1 MAKEF
6 SRVDRLSQQV
16 KKEMAVILQ
25 REIKD
30 PRLHTMIT
38 VSDVEVSRDLSHA
51 KVFVTFLGMD
61 NDKVEDNLKILN
73 DAAGYVRSLIGKR
86 IQTRI
91 VPHIRFAFDESL
103 NEGIRMASLVEIVRR
118 DDERRRQEAGQATDQ
133 EIAEDA
139 AAALNAEAISAAE
152 SELGAADDLDTASDL
167 DTEGGAKK

>member
-1 MAKEF
+1 MSKEF
-6 SRVDRLSQQV
+6 SRVDRLSQHM

-51 KVFVTFLGMD
+51 KVFVTFLGLAD
-61 NDKVEDNLKILN
+61 DKVEENLKILN
-73 DAAGYVRSLIGKR
+73 DAAGFVRSLIGKR

-103 NEGIRMASLVEIVRR
+103 NEGIRMANLVSSARAE
-118 DDERRRQEAGQATDQ
+118 DERRRVESGQPLDQ
-133 EIAEDA
+133 ADDA
-139 AAALNAEAISAAE
+139 ASNNDSDENAN
-152 SELGAADDLDTASDL
+152 
-167 DTEGGAKK
+167 

>member
-30 PRLHTMIT
+30 PRLHSMIT

-61 NDKVEDNLKILN
+61 TDKVDDNLKILN
-73 DAAGYVRSLIGKR
+73 EAAGFVRSLIGKR

-91 VPHIRFAFDESL
+91 VPHIRFAFDASL
-103 NEGIRMASLVEIVRR
+103 NEGIRMANLVDSVVR
-118 DDERRRQEAGQATDQ
+118 DDERKRQQAGQPEADGD
-133 EIAEDA
+133 AE
-139 AAALNAEAISAAE
+139 
-152 SELGAADDLDTASDL
+152 
-167 DTEGGAKK
+167 

>member
-1 MAKEF
+1 MKEF
-6 SRVDRLSQQV
+6 SRVDRLSQQM

-61 NDKVEDNLKILN
+61 DSKVEDNLKILN
-73 DAAGYVRSLIGKR
+73 EASGFIRSLIGKR

-91 VPHIRFAFDESL
+91 VPHIRFAFDQSL
-103 NEGIRMASLVEIVRR
+103 NEGIRMANLVDTVRK
-118 DDERRRQEAGQATDQ
+118 DDERKRQQAGPNP
-133 EIAEDA
+133 EAED
-139 AAALNAEAISAAE
+139 LE
-152 SELGAADDLDTASDL
+152 
-167 DTEGGAKK
+167 

>member
-1 MAKEF
+1 MKEF
-6 SRVDRLSQQV
+6 SRVDRLSQQM

-61 NDKVEDNLKILN
+61 DSKVEDNLKILN
-73 DAAGYVRSLIGKR
+73 EASGFIRSLIGKR

-91 VPHIRFAFDESL
+91 VPHIRFAFDQSL
-103 NEGIRMASLVEIVRR
+103 NEGIRMANLVDTVRK
-118 DDERRRQEAGQATDQ
+118 DDERKRQQAGPNPEA
-133 EIAEDA
+133 E
-139 AAALNAEAISAAE
+139 
-152 SELGAADDLDTASDL
+152 EL
-167 DTEGGAKK
+167 E

>member
-1 MAKEF
+1 MKEF
-6 SRVDRLSQQV
+6 SRVDRLSQQM

-61 NDKVEDNLKILN
+61 DSKVEDNLKILN
-73 DAAGYVRSLIGKR
+73 DASGFIRSLIGKR

-91 VPHIRFAFDESL
+91 VPHIRFAFDQSL
-103 NEGIRMASLVEIVRR
+103 NEGIRMASLVDTVRKE
-118 DDERRRQEAGQATDQ
+118 DERKRQQAGPNPEAD
-133 EIAEDA
+133 
-139 AAALNAEAISAAE
+139 
-152 SELGAADDLDTASDL
+152 EL
-167 DTEGGAKK
+167 E

>member
-1 MAKEF
+1 MNKEF
-6 SRVDRLSQQV
+6 SRVDRLSQQM

-51 KVFVTFLGMD
+51 KVFVTFLGLAD
-61 NDKVEDNLKILN
+61 DKVEDNLKILN
-73 DAAGYVRSLIGKR
+73 DASGFVRSLIGKR

-103 NEGIRMASLVEIVRR
+103 NEGIRMANLVSNAR
-118 DDERRRQEAGQATDQ
+118 
-133 EIAEDA
+133 AEDDGRR
-139 AAALNAEAISAAE
+139 AE
-152 SELGAADDLDTASDL
+152 SGQPPADADNQDSD
-167 DTEGGAKK
+167 EQAN

>member
-6 SRVDRLSQQV
+6 SRVDRLSQHI

-30 PRLHTMIT
+30 PRLHSMIT

-61 NDKVEDNLKILN
+61 DSKVEDNLKILN
-73 DAAGYVRSLIGKR
+73 DAAGFVRSLIGKR

-91 VPHIRFAFDESL
+91 VPHIRFAFDQSL
-103 NEGIRMASLVEIVRR
+103 NEGIRMASLVASVRQE
-118 DDERRRQEAGQATDQ
+118 DERKRKDAGMEPTDTDSDT
-133 EIAEDA
+133 DA
-139 AAALNAEAISAAE
+139 D
-152 SELGAADDLDTASDL
+152 GAN
-167 DTEGGAKK
+167 E

>member
-1 MAKEF
+1 MNKEF
-6 SRVDRLSQQV
+6 SRVDRLSQQM

-51 KVFVTFLGMD
+51 KVFVTFLGLAD
-61 NDKVEDNLKILN
+61 DKVDDNLKILN
-73 DAAGYVRSLIGKR
+73 DAAGFVRSLIGKR

-103 NEGIRMASLVEIVRR
+103 NEGIRMANLVSNARAE
-118 DDERRRQEAGQATDQ
+118 DDRRRVESGQPLDDTDATD
-133 EIAEDA
+133 
-139 AAALNAEAISAAE
+139 
-152 SELGAADDLDTASDL
+152 SD
-167 DTEGGAKK
+167 EQAN